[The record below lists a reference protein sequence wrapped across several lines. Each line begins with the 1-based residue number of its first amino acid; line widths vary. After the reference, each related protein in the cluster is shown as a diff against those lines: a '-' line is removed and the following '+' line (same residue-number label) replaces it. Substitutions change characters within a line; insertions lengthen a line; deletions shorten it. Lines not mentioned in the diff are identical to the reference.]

1 MKKQKLPPFGDH
13 EALSK
18 MKEAMVKQ
26 GQDQEQDKERK
37 MRGKIFK
44 VRAQYTVTEEC
55 DKTFEVIAFDEDD
68 AEEVACEKV
77 YAEENADDDSVDIR
91 ILEVREQ
98 GKGSDDQKTLEMFP
112 NAVPECDKSK

>member
-44 VRAQYTVTEEC
+44 VRAQYTEEC

-68 AEEVACEKV
+68 AEEVACKKIYE
-77 YAEENADDDSVDIR
+77 EENAEDDSVDIC

-98 GKGSDDQKTLEMFP
+98 SKGSDDQKILEMFP
-112 NAVPECDKSK
+112 NAVSECGKSE

>member
-18 MKEAMVKQ
+18 MKEAVVK
-26 GQDQEQDKERK
+26 QEQDEERK
-37 MRGKIFK
+37 MKGKVFK

-55 DKTFEVIAFDEDD
+55 DKTLEVIALDEDD
-68 AEEVACEKV
+68 AEEVACEKI
-77 YAEENADDDSVDIR
+77 YEEENAEDDSVDIC

-98 GKGSDDQKTLEMFP
+98 SKGSDDQKTLEMFP
-112 NAVPECDKSK
+112 NAVSECGKSE

>member
-26 GQDQEQDKERK
+26 EQDKERK

-44 VRAQYTVTEEC
+44 VCAQYTEEC
-55 DKTFEVIAFDEDD
+55 DKTFEVIALDEDD
-68 AEEVACEKV
+68 AKEVACEKI
-77 YAEENADDDSVDIR
+77 YEEENAEDDSVDIC

-98 GKGSDDQKTLEMFP
+98 SKGSDDQKTLEMFP
-112 NAVPECDKSK
+112 NAVSECGKSE

>member
-1 MKKQKLPPFGDH
+1 MKKQKLPPFGDR

-18 MKEAMVKQ
+18 MKEVLVK
-26 GQDQEQDKERK
+26 QEQDEERK
-37 MRGKIFK
+37 MKGKVFK
-44 VRAQYTVTEEC
+44 VRAQYSVTEEC
-55 DKTFEVIAFDEDD
+55 DKTFEVIALDEDD

-77 YAEENADDDSVDIR
+77 YEEENADDDSVDIR

-112 NAVPECDKSK
+112 NAVRECGKSE

>member
-1 MKKQKLPPFGDH
+1 VKKQKLPPFGDH

-77 YAEENADDDSVDIR
+77 YEEENVEDDSVDIC